1 MRRHSGLHLK
11 LALPLLIAGLLSAC
25 SDKPKETTAAA
36 PASVAS
42 TPAAVAA
49 PSAPKVLAT
58 HPLDGLTGDEISKVV
73 AIMKEGKLTDDKSFF
88 PLIELSE
95 PAKADVLA
103 WKEGSP
109 LVRKAYVNFK
119 GIAGAQEALINIS
132 ESKVE
137 KVGKLTG
144 EPMIMLEEF
153 MSSMQVALENKD
165 FVTALAKRNLKPDE
179 VFCLPLTAGN
189 FLQQSEKGKRLM
201 KVPCYKN
208 PSGSNF
214 YAKPI
219 EGLFAEVDLNTRK
232 VTQVVDE
239 GVVPVPEK
247 DWGYTEKEIE
257 ARSGLKAAGN
267 SVEITQSKPN
277 FKTSGGGVEWDMWK
291 FRVRA
296 DKRPG
301 IVVSNVQAKDGD
313 KWRSVLYQANLSE
326 VFVPYQDPGK
336 AWYWRT
342 YMDSGE
348 YGFGVFLSPLVA
360 GVDCPK
366 NATFMPVVM
375 HQDNGQPVEI
385 PNAICVFERNPAK
398 PAWRHYE
405 IFAQSEKTAVPA
417 EGRPQ
422 TELVVRSA
430 SEVGNYDYL
439 VDYVFQQNGSI
450 NIDVIATGI
459 DAVKGVA
466 SKHMKDATAAK
477 DTQYGSLIAPNL
489 VAPNHDH
496 YFNFRLDF
504 DIDGQNN
511 SFVNTTLER
520 GKADASSPRKSL
532 WVTSPKMVETEM
544 EGRLRVDN
552 AKPALYTVT
561 NTNTEGVYGHHPS
574 YAILPKDSAAYG
586 PYDYENDPPMKRNA
600 YIGFSFWNTLYDQ
613 DKRYAGGKFAF
624 ASDGSDTLA
633 TWVKKNRPIKNKDL
647 VTWYTIGFHHVPH
660 TEDWPVMSGHQVG
673 IELRPFNFFD
683 SNPAMGIRSNQ
694 PAPAK

>member
-1 MRRHSGLHLK
+1 MRQYLSKSLTLCLPVL
-11 LALPLLIAGLLSAC
+11 LASAMANAA
-25 SDKPKETTAAA
+25 DVPAAKPA
-36 PASVAS
+36 V
-42 TPAAVAA
+42 AAVA
-49 PSAPKVLAT
+49 V
-58 HPLDGLTGDEISKVV
+58 HPLDGLTPAEISKVV
-73 AIMKEGKLTDDKSFF
+73 QILLDNKLTDDKSFF

-95 PAKADVLA
+95 PLKADVLA
-103 WKEGSP
+103 WQEGSP
-109 LVRKAYVNFK
+109 LTRMAYVNFK
-119 GIAGAQEALINIS
+119 GVKGAQEALVSITDS
-132 ESKVE
+132 RVL
-137 KVGKLTG
+137 KVGKLRG
-144 EPMIMLEEF
+144 EPMLMLEEF
-153 MSSMQVALENKD
+153 LSSMQIALADPIFVKALE
-165 FVTALAKRNLKPDE
+165 KRKLKPEDM
-179 VFCLPLTAGN
+179 FCLPLTAGN

-201 KVPCYKN
+201 KIPCYKN
-208 PSGSNF
+208 PNGSNF

-219 EGLFAEVDLNTRK
+219 EGLLAEVDLNTRK
-232 VTQVVDE
+232 VTQIVDE
-239 GVVPVPEK
+239 GVLPAPEM
-247 DWGYTEKEIE
+247 DWGYTEKETQE
-257 ARSGLKAAGN
+257 RVGLRPEN
-267 SVEITQSKPN
+267 SPVELTQAKPN
-277 FKTSGGGVEWDMWK
+277 FKIDGGSIAWDMWK

-301 IVVSNVQAKDGD
+301 LVVSNVQAKDGE
-313 KWRSVLYQANLSE
+313 KWRSVLYQAHLSE

-348 YGFGVFLSPLVA
+348 YGFGVFLSPLLS

-366 NATFMPVVM
+366 NATFLPVTM
-375 HQDNGQPVEI
+375 HQDNGQPIEV
-385 PNAICVFERNPAK
+385 PNAMCVFERNPGK

-405 IFAQSEKTAVPA
+405 IFAQSEKVSVPA
-417 EGRPQ
+417 EGRHQ

-430 SEVGNYDYL
+430 SQVGNYDYL

-450 NIDVIATGI
+450 NIDVISTGI

-466 SKHMKDATAAK
+466 TKHLKDATAAK
-477 DTQYGSLIAPNL
+477 DTKYGSLIAPHL

-511 SFVNTTLER
+511 SFVHTELKR
-520 GKADASSPRKSL
+520 GKTAPDALRKSF
-532 WVTSPKMVETEM
+532 WVAQPKMVEREM
-544 EGRLRVDN
+544 EGRLRIDN

-561 NTNTEGVYGHHPS
+561 NTNVQGPYGHNPAF
-574 YAILPKDSAAYG
+574 AILPRDTVAYG

-600 YIGFSFWNTLYDQ
+600 YIGYSFWNTLYDQ

-633 TWVKKNRPIKNKDL
+633 TWVKKNRSIKNKDL

-673 IELRPFNFFD
+673 IELRPYNFFA
-683 SNPAMGIRSNQ
+683 SNPAMSIRSNQ
-694 PAPAK
+694 PAAK

>member
-1 MRRHSGLHLK
+1 MRRYPGMLFCST
-11 LALPLLIAGLLSAC
+11 LPLLLAGVFVGLSNV
-25 SDKPKETTAAA
+25 SHAAEP
-36 PASVAS
+36 PALS
-42 TPAAVAA
+42 
-49 PSAPKVLAT
+49 SALATKAHAT
-58 HPLDGLTGDEISKVV
+58 HPLDGLTGDEISQVV
-73 AIMKEGKLTDDKSFF
+73 ATLLQAKLTDDKSFF
-88 PLIELSE
+88 PLIELRE
-95 PAKADVLA
+95 PPKADVLA

-109 LVRKAYVNFK
+109 MVRRAYVNFK
-119 GIAGAQEALINIS
+119 GLAGAQEAVVNIS
-132 ESKVE
+132 TAKVE
-137 KVGKLTG
+137 RVGKLAG

-153 MSSMQVALENKD
+153 MSSMQIALDDKA
-165 FVTALAKRNLKPDE
+165 FVTALAKRDLKPDG

-189 FLQQSEKGKRLM
+189 FLQQAEKGKRLM
-201 KVPCYKN
+201 RVPCYKN
-208 PSGSNF
+208 PVGSNF

-219 EGLFAEVDLNTRK
+219 EGLFAEVDLKTRK
-232 VTQVVDE
+232 VTQVVDT
-239 GVVPVPEK
+239 GVVSLPEK
-247 DWGYTEKEIE
+247 DWGYTEKEVA
-257 ARSGLKAAGN
+257 ARGELKPLSN
-267 SVEITQSKPN
+267 PVEIVQSSPN
-277 FKTSGGGVEWDMWK
+277 FTVNGGGIEWDMWK

-301 IVVSNVQAKDGD
+301 LVVSGIQAKDGD
-313 KWRSVLYQANLSE
+313 RWRSVLYQAHLSE
-326 VFVPYQDPGK
+326 VFVPYQDPAK

-366 NATFMPVVM
+366 NAVFMPAVM

-385 PNAICVFERNPAK
+385 PNAMCVFERNPAK

-405 IFAQSEKTAVPA
+405 IFAQSETVTVPA

-450 NIDVIATGI
+450 NIDVISTGI
-459 DAVKGVA
+459 DAVKGVET
-466 SKHMKDATAAK
+466 KHMHDATAAK
-477 DTQYGSLIAPNL
+477 DTRHGSLIAPNL

-511 SFVNTTLER
+511 SFVHTELKR
-520 GKADASSPRKSL
+520 GKTDPKSPRKSL
-532 WVTSPKMVETEM
+532 WVTSPKMVEREM
-544 EGRLRVDN
+544 EGRLRIDN
-552 AKPALYTVT
+552 AKPAIYTVT
-561 NTNTEGVYGHHPS
+561 NTNVTGVYGHHPA
-574 YAILPKDSAAYG
+574 YAILPKDTVAYG

-600 YIGFSFWNTLYDQ
+600 YIGYSFWNTLFDL

-633 TWVKKNRPIKNKDL
+633 TWVKKNRSIKNKDV

-673 IELRPFNFFD
+673 IELRPFNFFA

-694 PAPAK
+694 PSPAPAN

>member
-1 MRRHSGLHLK
+1 MHRQPGNRFCSI
-11 LALPLLIAGLLSAC
+11 LPLVLAGAGVGVSAVAFAA
-25 SDKPKETTAAA
+25 DTAVVATAAKA
-36 PASVAS
+36 GV
-42 TPAAVAA
+42 V
-49 PSAPKVLAT
+49 
-58 HPLDGLTGDEISKVV
+58 HPLDGLTGEEISRVV
-73 AIMKEGKLTDDKSFF
+73 SILLQAKLTDDKSFF
-88 PLIELSE
+88 PLIELRE
-95 PAKADVLA
+95 PPKADVLA
-103 WKEGSP
+103 WKEGAP
-109 LVRKAYVNFK
+109 ITRRAYVNFK
-119 GIAGAQEALINIS
+119 GTAGAREALVNITTG
-132 ESKVE
+132 KVE
-137 KVGKLTG
+137 KVGKLAG

-153 MSSMQVALENKD
+153 MSSMQVALDDKR
-165 FVTALAKRNLKPDE
+165 FVAALAKRDLKPDG

-189 FLQQSEKGKRLM
+189 FLQQAEKGKRLM
-201 KVPCYKN
+201 RVPCYQN
-208 PSGSNF
+208 PEGSNF

-219 EGLFAEVDLNTRK
+219 EGLFAEVDLNRRK

-239 GVVPVPEK
+239 GVVPLPK
-247 DWGYTEKEIE
+247 QNWGYTEKEIE
-257 ARSGLKAAGN
+257 ARGPLKPEGN
-267 SVEITQSKPN
+267 PVQIVQSAPN
-277 FKTSGGGVEWDMWK
+277 FKVAGGGIAWDMWK

-301 IVVSNVQAKDGD
+301 VVVSAIQAQEGD

-348 YGFGVFLSPLVA
+348 YGFGVFLSPLVS
-360 GVDCPK
+360 GVDCPT
-366 NATFMPVVM
+366 NAVFMPAVM

-405 IFAQSEKTAVPA
+405 IFAQSETAAVPA

-439 VDYVFQQNGSI
+439 VDYVFHQNGSI
-450 NIDVIATGI
+450 NIDVISTGL

-466 SKHMKDATAAK
+466 SKHMSDATAAR
-477 DTQYGSLIAPNL
+477 DTQHGSLIAPNL

-504 DIDGQNN
+504 DIDGQDN
-511 SFVNTTLER
+511 SFVHTSLNR
-520 GKADASSPRKSL
+520 GKVDQASLRKSL
-532 WVTSPKMVETEM
+532 WVTSPKMIEREL
-544 EGRLRVDN
+544 EGRLRIDN

-561 NTNTEGVYGHHPS
+561 NTNVQGVYGHHPA
-574 YAILPKDSAAYG
+574 YAILPKDTVAYG

-600 YIGFSFWNTLYDQ
+600 YIGYSFWNTLYDQ

-633 TWVKKNRPIKNKDL
+633 TWVKKNRPIKNKDV

-673 IELRPFNFFD
+673 IELRPYNFFA
-683 SNPAMGIRSNQ
+683 SNPAMGIRSTQ
-694 PAPAK
+694 PAATPAK